1 MMPLINKPEQEVMVD
16 LKKYWRI
23 VLKSKL
29 LIVTFVLLST
39 VLAIFIVQNIT
50 PIYQATSSLL
60 IKADKENT
68 VSIDAVASF
77 DPSRQDYF
85 STQFEIL
92 KSRSVTEQVID
103 ELFLLT
109 NPEFLPKPKNPTIL
123 KIEGYLESF
132 LAMDKDDALKENI
145 MDLRGEKVKLI
156 ETFQENLL
164 IKPVRNTQIVN
175 ISFEAKDPLLAAQ
188 VANTIGDVY
197 IRQEMEAQL
206 NITQKAVSWLKV
218 RLGQLRD
225 NLDLSENNLQTYRV
239 KENLIDIGSKGVT
252 SIASDELENLTS
264 SYLAAKKA
272 RFEAETISLFVG
284 NVRRNNIDALLS
296 LPEISDHTLIK
307 DLKRVEIEA
316 EKKVSEF
323 SFRYGNKHPK
333 SIAAKA
339 ELAAVRKSL
348 QERVGKLVQGIAKEL
363 KAAEDNER
371 RFEVE
376 LQKEKLKFQQI
387 TDKEQEYL
395 KLQAEVDANRKLY
408 NTFLNRFKEMEST
421 TDLEIQQARIID
433 FAEVPLTPVKPQKI
447 LIVGGVFVASLA
459 FAILFTLII
468 DSLNDRFR
476 TSNDVES
483 KLGMRI
489 LGLIPLI
496 KSKRK
501 TPLGVYAYFDEKYNV
516 FAEAVRTLRTALVL
530 SHIGADNK
538 VILVTSSIP
547 KEGKTTTAI
556 NIAFSLSQM
565 GKTLLIEGDMRRP
578 SFSKAFSLP
587 PYQKGLSNLI
597 SGTEKM
603 EDVIIQGKH
612 GLDILTAGFIPTNPI
627 ELLSSS
633 RFDQILAE
641 LKTRYN
647 YIIIDS
653 APTQAVSDSLV
664 IAQRSDSVVYVV
676 RYEMTKQ
683 SVAKKGIARLLE
695 VDAKI
700 DGIVLNQVDV
710 HKSSKEDSFHG
721 YYDYYGYS
729 NGEKKAQ

>member
-1 MMPLINKPEQEVMVD
+1 MNKSEQEVIID

-29 LIVTFVLLST
+29 WVFTFVLLST
-39 VLAIFIVQNIT
+39 VLATFIVQNIT

-68 VSIDAVASF
+68 VSIDAVTSF
-77 DPSRQDYF
+77 DPTRQDYF

-103 ELFLLT
+103 ELELLS
-109 NPEFLPKPKNPTIL
+109 NPEFAPKPKNPIIL
-123 KIEGYLESF
+123 KVNGYLESF
-132 LAMDKDDALKENI
+132 LSTNKDEVIKE
-145 MDLRGEKVKLI
+145 DVVDPRAEKVKLI
-156 ETFQENLL
+156 EIFQENLL
-164 IKPVRNTQIVN
+164 IKPIRNTQIVN
-175 ISFEAKDPLLAAQ
+175 ISFEAKDPILAAQ
-188 VANTIGDVY
+188 IANAVGDVY

-206 NITQKAVSWLKV
+206 NITQKAVSWLKI
-218 RLGQLRD
+218 RLGQLRET
-225 NLDLSENNLQTYRV
+225 LDLSENNLQAYRV
-239 KENLIDIGSKGVT
+239 QENLIDIGSKGVK

-272 RFEAETISLFVG
+272 RFEAETISLFVA
-284 NVRRNNIDALLS
+284 NVRGNDIGSLLS
-296 LPEISDHTLIK
+296 LPEIRDHTLIK
-307 DLKRVEIEA
+307 DLKSVEIQA

-323 SFRYGNKHPK
+323 SYRYGNKHPK

-348 QERVGKLVQGIAKEL
+348 QERVDKLVQGIAKEL
-363 KAAEDNER
+363 KAAKDNER

-376 LQKEKLKFQQI
+376 LQNEKLKFQEI

-433 FAEVPLTPVKPQKI
+433 FAEIPLSPVKPKKM
-447 LIVGGVFVASLA
+447 LIVAGVFAASLA
-459 FAILFTLII
+459 FAIVFTLML

-476 TSNDVES
+476 TINDVES

-496 KSKRK
+496 KHKQK
-501 TPLGVYAYFDEKYNV
+501 KPLGVYAYFDEKYKF

-530 SHIGADNK
+530 AHIGADSK

-547 KEGKTTTAI
+547 KEGKTTTSI
-556 NIAFSLSQM
+556 NIAFALSQM
-565 GKTLLIEGDMRRP
+565 DKTLLIEADMRRP
-578 SFSKAFSLP
+578 SFSQAFGLP

-597 SGTEKM
+597 SGTETV
-603 EDVIIQGKH
+603 ENVIIQGKH
-612 GLDILTAGFIPTNPI
+612 GLDILPAGFIPTNPI

-633 RFDQILAE
+633 RFDDLLAE
-641 LKTRYN
+641 LKTRYS

-664 IAQRSDSVVYVV
+664 LAQRADSVVYVV
-676 RYEMTKQ
+676 RYEMTK
-683 SVAKKGIARLLE
+683 
-695 VDAKI
+695 
-700 DGIVLNQVDV
+700 
-710 HKSSKEDSFHG
+710 
-721 YYDYYGYS
+721 
-729 NGEKKAQ
+729 